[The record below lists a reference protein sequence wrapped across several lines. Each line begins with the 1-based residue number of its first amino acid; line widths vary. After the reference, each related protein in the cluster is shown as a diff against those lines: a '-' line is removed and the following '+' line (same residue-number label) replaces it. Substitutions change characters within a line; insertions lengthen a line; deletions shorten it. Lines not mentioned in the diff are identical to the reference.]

1 MKRKFTSIL
10 APLLLVCI
18 LFAQTAQAAEVRAA
32 EGLPELSFNGTT
44 AVCTA
49 FCKGGTTKDTIS
61 ATLTLYQ
68 GTTRI
73 DSWSASGTGRVS
85 FNEECKVEYGKTYRL
100 ELSYSIN
107 GTTQPSVSAT
117 KTCQR

>member
-1 MKRKFTSIL
+1 MRL
-10 APLLLVCI
+10 AAKSVD
-18 LFAQTAQAAEVRAA
+18 
-32 EGLPELSFNGTT
+32 LSFNGTT

-49 FCKGGTTKDTIS
+49 FCKGDSTKDTIS

-100 ELSYSIN
+100 ELSCSIN